1 MPPRTERRATSLLF
15 VDDEHDIAFSLA
27 AAMRTRGYETDATT
41 SPREAL
47 EMVQRQDFDVSVV
60 DLVMP
65 EMDGIALVREL
76 LRRDP
81 RMRCLILTAY
91 GAVDTCDLAYRAGV
105 VRYLQKPIKSLEL
118 DQVVREILNSG
129 EHLSSL
135 PEIARIVNPA
145 IPGPGAP
152 APTTEEAAD
161 AETVVLA
168 LDLESTTLATFKHE
182 AIGRYLAG
190 LYERCDACPKQMAH
204 MAGVCLSTMYRLL
217 NEHGI
222 SYSRNPNL
230 GRPRSEDD

>member
-15 VDDEHDIAFSLA
+15 VDDEPDIAYALA
-27 AAMRTRGYETDATT
+27 AAMRSRGYEADATT
-41 SPREAL
+41 SPKEAL

-91 GAVDTCDLAYRAGV
+91 GAVDTCDQAYRAGV

-118 DQVVREILNSG
+118 DQVVREIL
-129 EHLSSL
+129 
-135 PEIARIVNPA
+135 
-145 IPGPGAP
+145 GPGEALNTLSDV
-152 APTTEEAAD
+152 ARVVSAVGGTAAD
-161 AETVVLA
+161 ESADPETVVLA

-182 AIGRYLAG
+182 AIARYLLG
-190 LYERCDACPKQMAH
+190 LYERCDGCPKHMAS
-204 MAGVCLSTMYRLL
+204 MAGVCLTTMYRLL

-230 GRPRSEDD
+230 GRPRVEND